1 MDQALVALG
10 LAPSRARAQAMLE
23 AGVVTVEGVVT
34 RKPALKIGDQAVA
47 VTGAANPWVSRAAL
61 KLVHALDHF
70 GLEPQG
76 VAADLGASTGGFTQ
90 VLLAR
95 GAAQVIAI
103 DVGHGQMHDDVAR
116 DARVE
121 LREGVNARHI
131 GPADLPRLDWVVSDL
146 SFISVTKALGPTLAA
161 AHPGAQLVCLV
172 KPQFEVGPAEVG
184 KGGIVR
190 SGAARANALA
200 TVQSWVEGQGWRVDG
215 TTQSPITGG
224 DGNIEYLLSATRG

>member
-1 MDQALVALG
+1 MAQRLDQALVALG

-95 GAAQVIAI
+95 GAA
-103 DVGHGQMHDDVAR
+103 
-116 DARVE
+116 
-121 LREGVNARHI
+121 
-131 GPADLPRLDWVVSDL
+131 
-146 SFISVTKALGPTLAA
+146 
-161 AHPGAQLVCLV
+161 
-172 KPQFEVGPAEVG
+172 
-184 KGGIVR
+184 
-190 SGAARANALA
+190 
-200 TVQSWVEGQGWRVDG
+200 
-215 TTQSPITGG
+215 
-224 DGNIEYLLSATRG
+224 